1 MTEKHSERRRT
12 RRTFLATTGVLGA
25 GFLAGCTG
33 DDDSGNGDGDNGTE
47 NGGDNGTENGGDN
60 GTENGGDN
68 GTENGGDNGTEN
80 GDDGGT
86 TGDGPTEL
94 TFILNPAESD
104 VEITEQYRPIFEYL
118 ESELPVTIEPLRASS
133 YAATFQNLRSG
144 RGELA
149 DTSPSAAIAGQDLLD
164 VVGIRVAFGSD
175 KYLSLI
181 TTTPDSG
188 VEQLTDIQGQEMAM
202 GSTLSVSGTLAPLTM
217 LKDAG
222 LDIGRAPDGDPPD
235 FTPRYSDHSTARDQL
250 INDPSIVAAST
261 GAFSTAP
268 HVPQEQFDEMSQD
281 FVEISSEY
289 EGAGSA
295 TGEAQLDLLAVS
307 DPLPR
312 APIMARSD
320 WEDPVRSDVEETLLN
335 APTEAFQHGDDY
347 EGEELWFS
355 EVVPGTAEDY
365 EPIQQIL
372 DELAIEFEDLS

>member
-149 DTSPSAAIAGQDLLD
+149 DTSPSAAIAGQDILD

-175 KYLSLI
+175 KYFSLI

-295 TGEAQLDLLAVS
+295 TDEAQLDLLAVS

-320 WEDPVRSDVEETLLN
+320 WEVPVRSDVEETLLN
-335 APTEAFQHGDDY
+335 ASSEAFQHGDDY

-355 EVVPGTAEDY
+355 DVVPGSAEDY

-372 DELAIEFEDLS
+372 DELAIEFKDLS

>member
-1 MTEKHSERRRT
+1 
-12 RRTFLATTGVLGA
+12 
-25 GFLAGCTG
+25 
-33 DDDSGNGDGDNGTE
+33 
-47 NGGDNGTENGGDN
+47 
-60 GTENGGDN
+60 
-68 GTENGGDNGTEN
+68 
-80 GDDGGT
+80 
-86 TGDGPTEL
+86 
-94 TFILNPAESD
+94 
-104 VEITEQYRPIFEYL
+104 
-118 ESELPVTIEPLRASS
+118 
-133 YAATFQNLRSG
+133 
-144 RGELA
+144 
-149 DTSPSAAIAGQDLLD
+149 
-164 VVGIRVAFGSD
+164 
-175 KYLSLI
+175 
-181 TTTPDSG
+181 
-188 VEQLTDIQGQEMAM
+188 M

-268 HVPQEQFDEMSQD
+268 HVPQEQFDEKSQD

-295 TGEAQLDLLAVS
+295 TDEARLDLLAVS

-320 WEDPVRSDVEETLLN
+320 WDDPVRSDVEETLLN

-347 EGEELWFS
+347 EGNELWFS
-355 EVVPGTAEDY
+355 DVVPGTAEDY

>member
-1 MTEKHSERRRT
+1 MTEKYSERQRT

-33 DDDSGNGDGDNGTE
+33 DDDSGNGNGDNGTE
-47 NGGDNGTENGGDN
+47 NGGDNGTENGDGDM
-60 GTENGGDN
+60 
-68 GTENGGDNGTEN
+68 EN

-149 DTSPSAAIAGQDLLD
+149 DTSPSAAIAGQDILD

-175 KYLSLI
+175 KYFSLI

-295 TGEAQLDLLAVS
+295 TEEAQLDLLAVS

-347 EGEELWFS
+347 EGDELWFS
-355 EVVPGTAEDY
+355 DVVPGSAEDY

-372 DELAIEFEDLS
+372 DELAIEFKDLS